1 MNKSDIVGR
10 VAGRMGLSR
19 SAAESAV
26 DTVLEAIAEA
36 LAKEEAVRLAA
47 FGTFRTKSCAA
58 RSGRNPKTGETVP
71 IPASKAPSFKAGKAL
86 KDAVNKGGKAVSADR
101 AGDRNVRWCTHG
113 KSRETL
119 LVSDWPGGLAPVW
132 SLLEPQSAQALAREP
147 SPEDG
152 ALSFA
157 SDVEDEAL
165 AQSVFVRN
173 ALVLLKEMGGKE
185 TMWISSGN
193 GCLMKKCVTRLRGL
207 ISWPGLEATE
217 HFRKGKTY
225 REQDVGELH
234 LLRLPVERAGLIKS
248 GGLWFEL
255 TPLGRAM
262 LEPGRRGVL
271 QALLFRHA
279 FWDMD
284 LFRFMRVHPRGLP
297 EWWPQ
302 GEIGVILWGLSTVAE
317 DWQNAASLTALSTI
331 PDDELPETRRG
342 LASTMFV
349 WRILLPLRWFGL
361 LEYRGP
367 EETRDVAWRKSVPF
381 DRFLS
386 FDVRLSDNPG
396 SSH

>member
-1 MNKSDIVGR
+1 MKKSDIVGR
-10 VAGRMGLSR
+10 LVGRMGLSR

-36 LAKEEAVRLAA
+36 LAKEEAMRLAG
-47 FGTFRTKSCAA
+47 FGTFRTKNRAA
-58 RSGRNPKTGETVP
+58 RSGRIPGTGESVQ
-71 IPASKAPSFKAGKAL
+71 IEASKAPSFKAGKAL
-86 KDAVNKGGKAVSADR
+86 RDAVNKGWEAVSADR
-101 AGDRNVRWCTHG
+101 AGDRNVQWRTHG
-113 KSRETL
+113 KAGETL
-119 LVSDWPGGLAPVW
+119 EVSEWPGGLAPVW
-132 SLLEPQSAQALAREP
+132 PLLEPQSEEALRSEP
-147 SPEDG
+147 SPENG

-173 ALVLLKEMGGKE
+173 ALVLLEEMDGKE
-185 TMWISSGN
+185 RMWISSSSN
-193 GCLMKKCVTRLRGL
+193 CLMKKCVTRLRGL

-234 LLRLPVERAGLIKS
+234 LLRLLVERAGLIRS
-248 GGLWFEL
+248 AGLWFEL
-255 TPLGRAM
+255 TPLGRAL
-262 LEPGRRGVL
+262 LEPGRRGTL

-284 LFRFMRVHPRGLP
+284 LSRFVRVHPRGLP
-297 EWWPQ
+297 RWWPQ
-302 GEIGVILWGLSTVAE
+302 GEIGLILWGLSAVAE
-317 DWQNAASLTALSTI
+317 DWQNAGALTALCTI

-342 LASTMFV
+342 AESTMFV
-349 WRILLPLRWFGL
+349 WRILWPLRWFGL

-367 EETRDVAWRKSVPF
+367 EETRDVAWRKSVLF
-381 DRFLS
+381 DRFLA
-386 FDVRLSDNPG
+386 FDVRLSDNRG